1 MRSRFCLFL
10 LHGCLLLLG
19 TLAGIPTS
27 LSASSST
34 IVGTDGLRLQTI
46 IDRAAPHEKIIL
58 EPGLYQGPGLIN
70 KPLILES
77 TGAAIIDGGGKGRVV
92 TIDAPDVT
100 VRGLTIR
107 NSGRRLDIEDSG
119 VFVTPEGHNAT
130 VENNKILNNL
140 IGVYL
145 KGPNNAKVIRN
156 LIEGDRTL
164 RVNERG
170 NGVQLWRTPGSIV
183 SGNTISWGRDGI
195 FVTTSKQNKFSNNH
209 IKNVRFAVHY
219 MYTNESEVSDN
230 LSEGN
235 HLGYAIMYARK
246 IRIFGN
252 RSTGDR
258 DHGILLN
265 YANDSVIERNHVSG
279 GAKKCVFFYNANKNK
294 FSRNVFEGCGI
305 GIHFTAGSE
314 RNQISE
320 NTFQNNRSQVKYVG
334 TRSIE
339 WSVRGL
345 GNYWSDNLSYDLN
358 GDGIADRPY
367 KPNSMVDQIVWR
379 HPSAKLLLQ
388 SPAFLLLN
396 WVQSIF
402 PSLFPG
408 GVTDSAPLIKT
419 PELSEL
425 NSAAATKIE

>member
-1 MRSRFCLFL
+1 MSP
-10 LHGCLLLLG
+10 
-19 TLAGIPTS
+19 A
-27 LSASSST
+27 
-34 IVGTDGLRLQTI
+34 
-46 IDRAAPHEKIIL
+46 
-58 EPGLYQGPGLIN
+58 
-70 KPLILES
+70 
-77 TGAAIIDGGGKGRVV
+77 
-92 TIDAPDVT
+92 
-100 VRGLTIR
+100 
-107 NSGRRLDIEDSG
+107 
-119 VFVTPEGHNAT
+119 
-130 VENNKILNNL
+130 
-140 IGVYL
+140 
-145 KGPNNAKVIRN
+145 
-156 LIEGDRTL
+156 
-164 RVNERG
+164 
-170 NGVQLWRTPGSIV
+170 VQ
-183 SGNTISWGRDGI
+183 
-195 FVTTSKQNKFSNNH
+195 
-209 IKNVRFAVHY
+209 
-219 MYTNESEVSDN
+219 
-230 LSEGN
+230 
-235 HLGYAIMYARK
+235 
-246 IRIFGN
+246 
-252 RSTGDR
+252 
-258 DHGILLN
+258 
-265 YANDSVIERNHVSG
+265 
-279 GAKKCVFFYNANKNK
+279 KKCVFFYNANKNK

-339 WSVRGL
+339 WSVKGL

-425 NSAAATKIE
+425 NSAPATEIE